1 MNSTLKS
8 ALIFLGGA
16 ACGAAGMFFGVKG
29 YFMKKSS
36 DEIDRMMK
44 YVDETYRPVDQKKT
58 ANSKKMIAE
67 KKEKVKEIEKSLNES
82 YAKSISNTKN
92 HTDYNRIG
100 KSDDIQAEKE
110 HPEEDENRQPYI
122 IAEEDWASPE
132 PYYEKITLLYDKNE
146 QALTDY
152 DTEELIVNPGDVL
165 GLNVMNSLDSV
176 HDGTYVYV
184 RDDTTSKDY
193 EIEVREIEDYDDET
207 DA

>member
-16 ACGAAGMFFGVKG
+16 ACGAAGMWFGVSSF
-29 YFMKKSS
+29 YRKKAS
-36 DEIDRMMK
+36 DEIDTMK
-44 YVDETYRPVDQKKT
+44 RYIDETYRSVDQKKT
-58 ANSKKMIAE
+58 ANSKKMVAE
-67 KKEKVKEIEKSLNES
+67 KKEKMKEIEKTLNES
-82 YAKSISNTKN
+82 YAKSISDTKN

-100 KSDDIQAEKE
+100 KGDDIQAEKE
-110 HPEEDENRQPYI
+110 HPEEDEHRLPYI